1 MSGKLKNLEILLHN
15 LSIANNSEL
24 YLVNK
29 ISNLEGLE
37 NLISGFNNS
46 QLKKELT
53 YDLTASY
60 DTRYHKWG
68 AFPNTLHSK
77 LKINKN
83 FLKISSFEI
92 FTNISTNKY
101 SDILKQ
107 TFVIWTSSNDKK
119 TIENIINKFNYID
132 NPIEVDYINGVI
144 KYDISAT
151 NFFSNIV

>member
-1 MSGKLKNLEILLHN
+1 M
-15 LSIANNSEL
+15 
-24 YLVNK
+24 NK
-29 ISNLEGLE
+29 RA
-37 NLISGFNNS
+37 
-46 QLKKELT
+46 KELGMNDT
-53 YDLTASY
+53 CFKNCHGIDEDGHLTSSY
-60 DTRYHKWG
+60 DTSHHKWG

-83 FLKISSFEI
+83 SLKISSFEI

-101 SDILKQ
+101 SNILKQ